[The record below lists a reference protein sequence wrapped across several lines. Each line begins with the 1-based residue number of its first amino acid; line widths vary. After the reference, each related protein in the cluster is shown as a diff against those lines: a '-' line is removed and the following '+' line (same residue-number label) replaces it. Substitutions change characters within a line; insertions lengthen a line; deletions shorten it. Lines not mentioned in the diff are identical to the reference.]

1 MILEFKG
8 WLAKDKDVYNNQ
20 ISLYRVKPKKWTST
34 YRGVSNGKVLVST
47 EINYDS
53 LPEEELVLNRYN
65 AKGLKAGECKRVLI
79 TITEIE

>member
-20 ISLYRVKPKKWTST
+20 ISLYRVKPKKWKSD
-34 YRGVSNGKVLVST
+34 GD